1 MNLRFP
7 KTAAHAAGRFRK
19 GYLPETKRVIGT
31 SEHIGVPY
39 ILADNFGRPVTNIR
53 ISMTKKCN
61 LACPFCHQEGDIR
74 EHQTEMT
81 PFEIQKVVSTAA
93 ALGVDKVKL
102 TGGEPLVRKDV
113 VEIVSLIHAVP
124 GISNIGITT
133 NGILLGELA
142 EPLRISGLDR
152 VNISLGTVK
161 RDTYREMTGVD
172 SLETVLK
179 SVSEAARVGFK
190 PVKLNMVVL
199 KGVNDDQVWEM
210 LEYSRMNSLVLQLIE
225 VESDSSDGE
234 YYRLFHR
241 DFRDI
246 ERELEGR
253 AEKIVVRDMQHRRKF
268 FLKGGGEVEV
278 VQPMHNTEFCGHCN
292 RMRLTSDGKL
302 KPCLFRSDN
311 LVDILTPLR
320 EGAPEDEL
328 KAVFKRAVE
337 LKKPY
342 FM

>member
-1 MNLRFP
+1 
-7 KTAAHAAGRFRK
+7 
-19 GYLPETKRVIGT
+19 
-31 SEHIGVPY
+31 
-39 ILADNFGRPVTNIR
+39 VTNIR
-53 ISMTKKCN
+53 ISLTKRCN

-81 PFEIQKVVSTAA
+81 PNEIQKMVSTAA

-102 TGGEPLVRKDV
+102 TGGEPLLRKEV
-113 VEIVSLIHAVP
+113 VEIISLIHAVP
-124 GISNIGITT
+124 GISDIGVTT
-133 NGILLGELA
+133 NGILLGEIA
-142 EPLRISGLDR
+142 EPLKDSGLNR
-152 VNISLGTVK
+152 VNISLGTLK
-161 RDTYREMTGVD
+161 RETYRKMTGLD
-172 SLETVLK
+172 SVETVLK
-179 SVSEAARVGFK
+179 GVCEAARVGLK

-234 YYRLFHR
+234 YYKLFHR
-241 DFRDI
+241 DFVAID
-246 ERELEGR
+246 RELESR
-253 AEKIVVRDMQHRRKF
+253 ANKVVVRDMQHRRKY

-320 EGAPEDEL
+320 KGASEDEL
-328 KAVFKRAVE
+328 KTIFKRAVE

-342 FM
+342 FT